1 MKSAEASVSIA
12 QEEYW
17 QTEDQVLLS
26 VKEAFFGILQ
36 KQEQVALAEDV
47 VKRRSDDLVLI
58 KLKYDAGRE
67 SSPAVK
73 EAEASLAQAEYD
85 RFQAEAELSLAKIE
99 LNLLLGR
106 PSGAELALAY
116 QDQDAE
122 FPSLDRLVA
131 EAMTDRPEMSAEKAN
146 TTVLEAQLAQA
157 RSGYYPTVSVSS
169 SYGWQ
174 GSELSEL
181 EDDWSVGLSLSLP
194 IFDGFSTKARV
205 SEANLSLTKQDAKL
219 QELEWQIEEEVEQA
233 YSTWELARENI
244 QLTEKTLQ
252 AKREMYQLTKLQ
264 YEQGLTSYF
273 FLQDKESDLT
283 QAENQYVNALYNLRV
298 SVARLDKVWGRRV

>member
-1 MKSAEASVSIA
+1 
-12 QEEYW
+12 
-17 QTEDQVLLS
+17 
-26 VKEAFFGILQ
+26 
-36 KQEQVALAEDV
+36 
-47 VKRRSDDLVLI
+47 LVLI